1 MPRSPCTFKKSDFTR
16 AAKAARDAGSEI
28 ASFEITKDGV
38 RFAVV
43 PGKPQEVRPETD
55 RAMNGIVRYD
65 TPQVIVHP
73 RIS

>member
-16 AAKAARDAGSEI
+16 AAKAARDAGLEI

-43 PGKPQEVRPETD
+43 PGKPQEVVRPETEGNEWD
-55 RAMNGIVRYD
+55 SAV
-65 TPQVIVHP
+65 
-73 RIS
+73 